1 MKIKAIVITIFL
13 CFSINTAFAGD
24 NFDIWLSKYKI
35 YAQKKGISR
44 RTIEAAFAGV
54 TPDPEVLKKNA
65 RQAEFVK
72 PLSDYLD
79 RAVSKTRISNGKKRY
94 KQYSNLLKRISR
106 RYGVPGKYLIAIWG
120 METNYGS
127 YFGKMNV
134 IRSLATFAH
143 TGRRQ
148 KFGRSQLIAALRIL
162 DRGDISVSQMQGS
175 WAGAM
180 GNTQFI
186 PTTYEAYAV
195 DFDGDGRRDLW
206 NSIPDALASTANYL
220 SKNGW
225 KRYRKWGMEV
235 KLPYNIKSISGRKP
249 LYTWSNLGVT
259 TANGS
264 NLPKSYYTA
273 SLLLPVGYKGPAFL
287 VQKNFKVIKRYN
299 NADSYALGVAYLG
312 DQIAGGSGIIASWP
326 KGDRPLYSR
335 EKKEVQ
341 SLLTSKGFNTYGI
354 DGMLG
359 PNSKRA
365 IRAYQRKIGERPDGY
380 AGLELLK
387 RLRRRF

>member
-1 MKIKAIVITIFL
+1 MKIKSIVITIFL
-13 CFSINTAFAGD
+13 FFSMNTAFAAP
-24 NFDIWLSKYKI
+24 NFEVWLSKYKN
-35 YAQKKGISR
+35 YAQKRGISR

-134 IRSLATFAH
+134 IRSLATLAY

-162 DRGDISVSQMQGS
+162 DRGDISVSQMEGS

-220 SKNGW
+220 AKSGW
-225 KRYRKWGMEV
+225 KRHRKWGMEV
-235 KLPYNIKSISGRKP
+235 KLPHNIRSISGRKA
-249 LYTWSNLGVT
+249 LYSWSNLGVT
-259 TANGS
+259 KANNS
-264 NLPKSYYTA
+264 DLPKSYYTA

-287 VQKNFKVIKRYN
+287 VQKNFRVIKRYN
-299 NADSYALGVAYLG
+299 NANSYALGVAYLG

-341 SLLTSKGFNTYGI
+341 RLLTSKGFNTYGV
-354 DGMLG
+354 DGILG

-365 IRAYQRKIGERPDGY
+365 IRAYQSKIRIRPDGY

-387 RLRRRF
+387 RLRGY

>member
-1 MKIKAIVITIFL
+1 MKIKSVVITMFL
-13 CFSINTAFAGD
+13 LFTMNTAFAASS
-24 NFDIWLSKYKI
+24 FDIWLSKYKN

-65 RQAEFVK
+65 RQSEFVK
-72 PLSDYLD
+72 PLSEYLD

-94 KQYSNLLKRISR
+94 KQYSSLLNRISR

-134 IRSLATFAH
+134 IRSLATLAY
-143 TGRRQ
+143 TGRRK
-148 KFGRSQLIAALRIL
+148 KFGRSQLMAALRIL
-162 DRGDISVSQMQGS
+162 DRGDISVSQMEGS

-220 SKNGW
+220 AKSGW
-225 KRYRKWGMEV
+225 KRYKTWGMEV
-235 KLPYNIKSISGRKP
+235 KLPYNIQSISGKKS
-249 LYTWSNLGVT
+249 LYSWNNLGVKK
-259 TANGS
+259 ADGS
-264 NLPKSYYTA
+264 VLPRSSDIA

-287 VQKNFKVIKRYN
+287 VQKNFRVIKRYN
-299 NADSYALGVAYLG
+299 NANSYALAVAYLG
-312 DQIAGGSGIIASWP
+312 DQIRGGSGVITSWP

-341 SLLTSKGFNTYGI
+341 RLLTSKGFNTYGV

-365 IRAYQRKIGERPDGY
+365 IRAYQSKIGERPDGY
-380 AGLELLK
+380 AGLKLLQQ
-387 RLRRRF
+387 LRKPF

>member
-1 MKIKAIVITIFL
+1 MKIKSIVITIFL
-13 CFSINTAFAGD
+13 FFSINTAFAAP
-24 NFDIWLSKYKI
+24 NFEVWLSKYKS

-44 RTIEAAFAGV
+44 RTIETAFAGV
-54 TPDPEVLKKNA
+54 TPDLEVLKLNA
-65 RQAEFVK
+65 RQSEFVK
-72 PLSDYLD
+72 PLSEYLD

-94 KQYSNLLKRISR
+94 KQYSKLLRRISR
-106 RYGVPGKYLIAIWG
+106 KYGVPGKYLVAIWG
-120 METNYGS
+120 IETNYGS
-127 YFGKMNV
+127 YFGKRNV
-134 IRSLATFAH
+134 IRSLATLAY

-148 KFGRSQLIAALRIL
+148 KFGRSQLMAALRIL
-162 DRGDISVSQMQGS
+162 NRRDISVSQMQGS

-225 KRYRKWGMEV
+225 KRYRTWGMEV
-235 KLPYNIKSISGRKP
+235 KLPNNIRSISGRKP

-259 TANGS
+259 TANNS

-299 NADSYALGVAYLG
+299 NADSYALAVAYLG
-312 DQIAGGSGIIASWP
+312 DQIGGGSGIIASWP

-341 SLLTSKGFNTYGI
+341 RLLTSKGFNTYGV
-354 DGMLG
+354 DGKLG

-365 IRAYQRKIGERPDGY
+365 IRAYQTSIGERPDGY

-387 RLRRRF
+387 RLRGN